1 MKREKCKCQRD
12 NTNML
17 SKQTQTDKV
26 FDNPSELAEAGV
38 SLPKVKRALS
48 EKQKTALKNL
58 HAKNAA
64 ARAHAKAIATESQS
78 V

>member
-1 MKREKCKCQRD
+1 MKSENCKCKRD

-17 SKQTQTDKV
+17 SKNTQTDKV
-26 FDNPSELAEAGV
+26 FDTHSELVEVGV
-38 SLPKVKRALS
+38 VKPKVKRELS
-48 EKQKTALKNL
+48 EKQKTALVNL

-64 ARAHAKAIATESQS
+64 ARAHAKATASEPHS